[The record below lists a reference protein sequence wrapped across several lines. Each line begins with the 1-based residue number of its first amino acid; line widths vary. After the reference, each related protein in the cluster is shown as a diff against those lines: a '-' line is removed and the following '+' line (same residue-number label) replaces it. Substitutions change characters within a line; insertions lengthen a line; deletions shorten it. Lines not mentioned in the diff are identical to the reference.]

1 LGFRGALL
9 FKKIKGNIMTSF
21 ITETEIK
28 EALERG
34 LITSKEAREML
45 LVYVRR
51 EDFTPIVNKTI
62 TLHQVA

>member
-1 LGFRGALL
+1 
-9 FKKIKGNIMTSF
+9 MTNY

-28 EALERG
+28 DALERG

-45 LVYVRR
+45 LVYLRR
-51 EDFTPIVNKTI
+51 ENFTPIVNRTI

>member
-1 LGFRGALL
+1 MA
-9 FKKIKGNIMTSF
+9 NY
-21 ITETEIK
+21 ITEPEIK

-45 LVYVRR
+45 LVYICR
-51 EDFTPIVNKTI
+51 ENFTPIVNQTI

>member
-1 LGFRGALL
+1 VT
-9 FKKIKGNIMTSF
+9 NY
-21 ITETEIK
+21 ITEQGIK

-45 LVYVRR
+45 LVYLRK
-51 EDFTPIVNKTI
+51 ENFTPITHKCI

>member
-1 LGFRGALL
+1 
-9 FKKIKGNIMTSF
+9 MTHY

-45 LVYVRR
+45 LVYIRR
-51 EDFTPIVNKTI
+51 ENFTPIVNKSI

>member
-1 LGFRGALL
+1 M
-9 FKKIKGNIMTSF
+9 KNY

-45 LVYVRR
+45 LAYMRR
-51 EDFTPIVNKTI
+51 ENFAPIVHETI